1 MQNFIKSDSKVCT
14 NITYPAGFM
23 DVISADKTGEN
34 FHLIYDTSGCFAVHC
49 ITPEEA
55 RYKLGKVGKIFL
67 GTKGIPCL
75 VTHNACTIHYPR
87 FPHQGE

>member
-23 DVISADKTGEN
+23 DVISTDKTGES
-34 FHLIYDTSGCFAVHC
+34 FHLIYDPSGCFAVHC

-55 RYKLGKVGKIFL
+55 RYKLGKVGKIFV
-67 GTKGIPCL
+67 GTKGILHL
-75 VTHNACTIHYPR
+75 VTHYTRIIRYP
-87 FPHQGE
+87 